1 MALLW
6 KVSSVAGTG
15 GWSVTGTGGLV
26 SHRYW
31 RIHRSQVLE
40 VLSVTC
46 TGATGAFVSHRWFR
60 QSHVLESQ
68 VLSSITGAFVSHMCW
83 SHRCF
88 RQSQVLSSV
97 TGTEGFVSHR
107 YWRIR
112 Q

>member
-31 RIHRSQVLE
+31 RFGQSQVLE
-40 VLSVTC
+40 DSSFTGTGGFVSHIYWSHRCFRQSQVVSSVTC
-46 TGATGAFVSHRWFR
+46 TGVTGAFVSHRWFR

-68 VLSSITGAFVSHMCW
+68 VLSS
-83 SHRCF
+83 
-88 RQSQVLSSV
+88 V
-97 TGTEGFVSHR
+97 TGGFVSHR
-107 YWRIR
+107 Y
-112 Q
+112 

>member
-31 RIHRSQVLE
+31 RFGQSQVLE
-40 VLSVTC
+40 DSSVTG
-46 TGATGAFVSHRWFR
+46 TGGFVSHMYWSHRCFRQSVTGAFVSHSWFR

-68 VLSSITGAFVSHMCW
+68 VLSS
-83 SHRCF
+83 
-88 RQSQVLSSV
+88 V
-97 TGTEGFVSHR
+97 TGGFVSHR
-107 YWRIR
+107 Y
-112 Q
+112 